1 MTDQITA
8 EEVRQHVIKLK
19 NISTL
24 STVATRVIE
33 LVGKPS
39 TSARD
44 LGKIISVDQAL
55 TARVLKMANSPYY
68 GFPKEISTINLAV
81 VVLGQ
86 DVLRDLVVSTSI
98 LDQFNSNSDG
108 KEFNIVSF
116 WEHSLATGVISQ
128 HICKKFSFGLP
139 GEAFVAGLLH
149 DIGKLIL
156 NQEFPDVMQKII
168 TRSKENPELELDEI
182 EKELCNCTHYE
193 IGGWLTKKWN
203 FPEQLQYAVSY
214 HHDYTVVDKHEK
226 LVKIIQIADLLSSRL
241 GYAAPLETK
250 QTDDKLKEI
259 LSEKELVNLV
269 KIAELALSKSQSLF
283 ENFNELQSP
292 NDEVA

>member
-1 MTDQITA
+1 MSQEITA
-8 EEVRQHVIKLK
+8 EEVRDHVFKLK

-24 STVATRVIE
+24 SAVATRVIE

-68 GFPKEISTINLAV
+68 GFPKEIATINLAV

-98 LDQFNSNSDG
+98 LDQFNSSSNSKD
-108 KEFNIVSF
+108 FNIVSF
-116 WEHSLATGVISQ
+116 WEHSLATGVVSQ
-128 HICKKFSFGLP
+128 HICKKFNFGLP

-156 NQEFPDVMQKII
+156 NQEFPKVMQDII
-168 TRSKENPELELDEI
+168 TKSKETKLCLDEI
-182 EKELCNCTHYE
+182 ENEFCHCTHYE

-203 FPEQLQYAVSY
+203 FPEQLQYAVAY
-214 HHDYTVVDKHEK
+214 HHDHTKADKHEK
-226 LVKIIQIADLLSSRL
+226 LVKVIEIADLLAACL
-241 GYAAPLETK
+241 GYSGPLENKETEA
-250 QTDDKLKEI
+250 KLDEI
-259 LSEKELVNLV
+259 LSEKEKINLK
-269 KIAELALSKSQSLF
+269 KIANLALEKSQSLF
-283 ENFNELQSP
+283 ENFNDLHSP